1 MMNSMKI
8 KNLKSMQEFRDS
20 EILPRNGSKIL
31 GTFCD
36 VDVTHFCDILLDVLF
51 GPSKDQQ
58 NEVFF

>member
-1 MMNSMKI
+1 
-8 KNLKSMQEFRDS
+8 MQGFRDS

-51 GPSKDQQ
+51 GPSKDQK